1 MGLLA
6 FIRAVF
12 RRPANLNDGPVVGGK
27 PLWQQFQRIGGG
39 IGPEEVSWIIR
50 EADAGQPGRL
60 VDLFN
65 EARQKDAHLQS
76 VCSTHEGA
84 VALCPISFGEAEPGA
99 RRKDKKA
106 IELCERIVEEFE
118 NWPTLI
124 EHLTASYL
132 TGHATSV
139 IDWRK
144 TSDGLLLPFRAKPL
158 HQRDFIF
165 NEQGELRFARSPGD
179 IIGVDLLADN
189 PGRIV
194 QIRRRING
202 DVPVREGL
210 IRVLVWAALLRNW
223 TLRDWIALGEIGW
236 KPWRLAKYIKG
247 ASQRDKDEALT
258 ALELVGST
266 GIGLFPETVMPQIE
280 WPKGGAPGMGGSGTH
295 LQLFDA
301 LGREMSKAALGGT
314 TSVESG
320 PNGTRS
326 DTEVRDKLRLDIR
339 ERAAVVI
346 AAHLRAQLFLV
357 AVKVNLGESARV
369 PMPWFQTD
377 DATDIVAFATMVE
390 KLTKANVRLPQKWVR
405 DEVGSPPPEE
415 GEEVTGS
422 GVDPNAEPEN
432 EDQDEPA
439 AEAA

>member
-1 MGLLA
+1 
-6 FIRAVF
+6 
-12 RRPANLNDGPVVGGK
+12 
-27 PLWQQFQRIGGG
+27 
-39 IGPEEVSWIIR
+39 
-50 EADAGQPGRL
+50 
-60 VDLFN
+60 
-65 EARQKDAHLQS
+65 
-76 VCSTHEGA
+76 
-84 VALCPISFGEAEPGA
+84 
-99 RRKDKKA
+99 
-106 IELCERIVEEFE
+106 
-118 NWPTLI
+118 
-124 EHLTASYL
+124 
-132 TGHATSV
+132 
-139 IDWRK
+139 
-144 TSDGLLLPFRAKPL
+144 LLLPFRAKPL